1 MEETEKAY
9 ESLEILDELM
19 QVIQHVDTKYQQI

>member
-19 QVIQHVDTKYQQI
+19 QVIQHVDTQYQ